1 MEMKYYSDPYTPSGP
16 GTWIR
21 LEEYMMYMNTTS
33 AEEDFKDC
41 PPVRISERCGTIYLV
56 EYDTSDNAK
65 ETAYEKIRRLL
76 LNDVDALRTSS
87 SC

>member
-1 MEMKYYSDPYTPSGP
+1 MEMKYYSDPYTPSGDMEQIGGIHDLYEYNQCRRGLQGLP
-16 GTWIR
+16 AGTDIR
-21 LEEYMMYMNTTS
+21 
-33 AEEDFKDC
+33 
-41 PPVRISERCGTIYLV
+41 RHGTIYLV